1 MKRRLLEWLG
11 ILKLQRR
18 IEQQQIKIDLLTSL
32 LGEETIVGADV
43 SPHIKSPSV
52 VIVFTRAAGGH
63 IRFIDVEIKSMMD
76 LKRMMEQIRLAYG
89 VPERDAFYDLPHGW
103 PPPREWRDH

>member
-18 IEQQQIKIDLLTSL
+18 IERQQVVIDRLTEL

-43 SPHIKSPSV
+43 HFKSSSF
-52 VIVFTRAAGGH
+52 VIIFTRAAGGH
-63 IRFIDVEIKSMMD
+63 IKFMDLEIKSMMD
-76 LKRMMEQIRLAYG
+76 LKRLTTFLQSAYG
-89 VPERDAFYDLPHGW
+89 ITERDAFLDLPPGF
-103 PPPREWRDH
+103 PPRKEWR